1 MRLLERLRGVLRSG
15 RTPTTVTQQ
24 VPETELIPAT
34 TRPPEDYE
42 QRLARERELYKDN
55 VTISDLPPIFHYWAK
70 AYIRPLLE
78 QCGVS
83 NPDDFFA
90 KYLLES
96 ARSTGTARFLSVG
109 SGNCDNEIRIAQ
121 SLRALGLEQF
131 QIRCLDLN
139 PEMLERGRAAA
150 EAEGLGAF
158 FEYESGDFN
167 SWKANGQS
175 YTGVLAIH
183 SLHHVVQLEH
193 LFEQLEKAL
202 DPGGYLIVNDMIGR
216 NGHARWPEALEHV
229 HRFWQELPPTYRY
242 NRQLRRHEELYENWD
257 CSMDGFEGIR
267 AQDILPLLNERF
279 YFRVFIPFSNIIDVF
294 VDRGFGYN
302 FDREA
307 EWDRSFVDRVQAFDE
322 DALLNQLVTPTK
334 MLAVL
339 SKAVPEKPFFSR
351 NLRPEHCIRRP

>member
-1 MRLLERLRGVLRSG
+1 MALQVSRKPSISSIEAPSPQV
-15 RTPTTVTQQ
+15 TPA
-24 VPETELIPAT
+24 PAL
-34 TRPPEDYE
+34 PPDDYQ

-78 QCGVS
+78 ECGVS
-83 NPDDFFA
+83 TPDGFFA
-90 KYLLES
+90 KYMLEC
-96 ARSTGTARFLSVG
+96 ARGTGTARFLSVG
-109 SGNCDNEIRIAQ
+109 SGNCDNEIRISQ
-121 SLRALGLEQF
+121 ELRALGLGTF
-131 QIRCLDLN
+131 KIRCLDLN
-139 PEMLERGRAAA
+139 PEMLERGRVAA

-158 FEYESGDFN
+158 FEYEAGDFN
-167 SWKANGQS
+167 SWKANGET
-175 YTGVLAIH
+175 YTGVIAIH

-202 DPGGYLIVNDMIGR
+202 RPGGYLIVNDMIGR

-229 HRFWQELPPTYRY
+229 HRFWQELPPSYRY
-242 NRQLRRHEELYENWD
+242 NQQLRRHEELYENWD

-279 YFRVFIPFSNIIDVF
+279 HFGVFIPFSNIVDVF

-307 EWDRSFVDRVQAFDE
+307 EWDRSFIDRVQAFDE
-322 DALLNQLVTPTK
+322 NALLNRIVTPTK

-339 SKAVPEKPFFSR
+339 SKAVPEKPFYSR
-351 NLRPEHCIRRP
+351 DLRPEDCIRRP